1 VVGNFGCITRD
12 HFQQCIKKKKKE
24 EREKEREN
32 TTLEALFGL
41 YTHFS

>member
-1 VVGNFGCITRD
+1 LEILDVLRGTTSNNVL
-12 HFQQCIKKKKKE
+12 KKKKRE

>member
-1 VVGNFGCITRD
+1 LEILDVLRGTTSNNVL
-12 HFQQCIKKKKKE
+12 KKKE

-32 TTLEALFGL
+32 TTLEALLGL